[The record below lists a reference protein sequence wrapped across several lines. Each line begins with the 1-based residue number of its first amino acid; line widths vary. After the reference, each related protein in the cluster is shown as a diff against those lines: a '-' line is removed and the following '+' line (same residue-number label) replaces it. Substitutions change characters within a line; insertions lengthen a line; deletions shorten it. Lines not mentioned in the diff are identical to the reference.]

1 MDLLSGGFVEQAPL
15 FQGYWCMHRTGSS
28 GIPGLFN
35 RSERSDKMTKKT
47 KLVAALV
54 MAFAAQSAMADVD
67 FGGYLRSGSGTSTKG
82 GTGVCFRLNGDSAID
97 PGYAKVDGAGRL
109 GNECDTYGE
118 IKLGAT
124 MGNSDGTKFGVHT
137 LVAFGTQQVADYEQT
152 IPAFRESYAS
162 AEGFGSGALAKST
175 VWVGKRYYKRE
186 DVHIVDL
193 FTLEV
198 AGPGAGIENIDVG
211 VGKFS
216 YAMMKLGNANFQTLT
231 GDPGQQIG
239 RVTLAGNPGEQL
251 TNHDLRLEGI
261 DLGKAGSLGFGTNI
275 IRQNNTALYGNQLN
289 GYSAWATHSIVM
301 FGGVQNGLTLQTAH
315 GAGSLNGEGLF
326 WANSTNPGVHS
337 GWRVIDSANF
347 DFGDKVNGAAFLGY
361 GKENY
366 PWFGTTSC
374 CLSKGTDR
382 TTTSLVVR
390 PVYHFTE
397 NLGLAVEAGTT
408 LVRGSNVNYDGN
420 FAYTTNHLTKLT
432 ISPQMSMGSGFYARP
447 ILRAYVNFYNWNKG
461 GAHACTGRDCQT
473 GVAGTFDN
481 VTSATTYGVQME
493 AWW

>member
-1 MDLLSGGFVEQAPL
+1 
-15 FQGYWCMHRTGSS
+15 
-28 GIPGLFN
+28 
-35 RSERSDKMTKKT
+35 MTKKI

-54 MAFAAQSAMADVD
+54 AAFATQGVMASSVD
-67 FGGYLRSGSGTSTKG
+67 FGGYLRSGSGSSTKG
-82 GTGVCFRLNGDSAID
+82 GTGVCFRLNGDSAFD
-97 PGYAKVDGAGRL
+97 PGQHGNVDGAGRL

-124 MGNSDGTKFGVHT
+124 MGESEGTKFGVHT
-137 LVAFGTQQVADYEQT
+137 LIAYGTQQVADYEQT

-175 VWVGKRYYKRE
+175 VWVGKRYYNRK

-198 AGPGAGIENIDVG
+198 SGPGAGIENIDVG

-216 YAMMKLGNANFQTLT
+216 YAMMKLGNANYQSLT
-231 GDPGQQIG
+231 GDNTGGVNPGGQQIG
-239 RVTLAGNPGEQL
+239 RVTLAGNPGQQE

-261 DLGKAGSLGFGTNI
+261 NLGKAGSLGFGTNI
-275 IRQNNTALYGNQLN
+275 IRSNNTDLYGNQLN
-289 GYSAWATHSIVM
+289 GYSAWASHSIVV
-301 FGGVQNGLTLQTAH
+301 FGGSVQNGLTLQTAH
-315 GAGSLNGEGLF
+315 GAGSLNGEGLP
-326 WANSTNPGVHS
+326 WANSTNPGEHS
-337 GWRVIDSANF
+337 GWRVIDAVNF
-347 DFGDKVNGAAFLGY
+347 EFGDKVNGAAFLGY
-361 GKENY
+361 GKENF

-397 NLGLAVEAGTT
+397 NTSLAVEAGTT
-408 LVRGSNVNYDGN
+408 LVRGSNLNYDGN
-420 FAYTTNHLTKLT
+420 FGYTTNHLNKLT
-432 ISPQMSMGSGFYARP
+432 IAPQISMGSGFYARP
-447 ILRAYVNFYNWNKG
+447 VLRAYASFYNWNKG
-461 GAHACTGRDCQT
+461 GAHACTGRECQT
-473 GVAGTFDN
+473 VVAGAFDN